1 MPRIEVST
9 KIKDSATSVYNTIK
23 NMENFPNFM
32 RDVKSLK
39 IIKNLPDKIIT
50 AWEIEIDGAPVKW
63 KEEDIFDD
71 KKLEL
76 SFNALEGDYKEYQ
89 GKWKIIPGHN
99 HTKLTIEA
107 DFDWGIPVL
116 EKYVGKALEK
126 KAHLA
131 LLGMLQAIKNKLE
144 K

>member
-9 KIKDSATSVYNTIK
+9 NIRDTASDVYSTIK
-23 NMENFPNFM
+23 NMESFSNFM
-32 RDVKSLK
+32 RDIKSLRIIKKFPNK
-39 IIKNLPDKIIT
+39 IIS
-50 AWEIEIDGAPVKW
+50 AWEIEIEGAPIKW

-76 SFNALEGDYKEYQ
+76 NFNALEGDYKTYR
-89 GKWKIIPGHN
+89 GRWKVIPMDKY
-99 HTKLTIEA
+99 TKVTIEA

-116 EKYVGKALEK
+116 EKYVDKALQK
-126 KAHLA
+126 RARLA
-131 LLGMLQAIKNKLE
+131 LSGMLWAIKKKVE